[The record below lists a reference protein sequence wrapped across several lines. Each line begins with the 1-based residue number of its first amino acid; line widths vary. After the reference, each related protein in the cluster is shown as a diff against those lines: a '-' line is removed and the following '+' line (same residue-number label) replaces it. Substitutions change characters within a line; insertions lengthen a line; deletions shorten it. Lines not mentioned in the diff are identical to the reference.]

1 MNESG
6 PLERLYRVQQLD
18 LDLDRLQAEEGRVP
32 DALEEARREQ
42 GRVNN
47 LLEDA
52 EIELESV
59 EKQVRSLEG
68 DLASTK
74 EQIARSKAEQDKNAF
89 DAKAQTQYQ
98 NRIQQLGDRITETE
112 ADVLP
117 LYERRAAL
125 ESRRG
130 ELRAQH
136 RELRP
141 KIAQMERDDEARV
154 QNLQAQ
160 QTELRAGRDEQ
171 AGIIEPRLYKEYT
184 MIRRAKRGL
193 GIVPI
198 ENGRCTGCNM
208 QLPVTVQ
215 QRAGTGK
222 LPAVKCPSC
231 GRFLF
236 KT

>member
-18 LDLDRLQAEEGRVP
+18 LDLDQLQAEEGRVP
-32 DALEEARREQ
+32 EVLEGARREQ
-42 GRVNN
+42 ERVNN
-47 LLEDA
+47 ALEDA
-52 EIELESV
+52 EIELEGV
-59 EKQVRSLEG
+59 EKQVRTLEG

-74 EQIARSKAEQDKNAF
+74 DQIARSKAEQDKNAF
-89 DAKAQTQYQ
+89 DPKAQTQYQ

-112 ADVLP
+112 GDVQP
-117 LYERRAAL
+117 LYERRRAL
-125 ESRRG
+125 EERRG
-130 ELRAQH
+130 ELRAH
-136 RELRP
+136 LRELRP
-141 KIAQMERDDEARV
+141 QIAQMERDDEARV
-154 QNLQAQ
+154 QGLQSQ
-160 QTELRAGRDEQ
+160 QAGVRAGRDQ
-171 AGIIEPRLYKEYT
+171 AANTIEPRLYKEYT

-236 KT
+236 KN